1 LPQKVQ
7 IARQRS
13 TGKRGDGWMPQENA
27 YQGVNVTQAPDS
39 QGFLQGFGVYVHV
52 PFCRDR
58 CDYCGFAIVVGQE
71 HLAARYATA
80 VEIELA
86 AWKQRGV
93 PLPASTVYFGGGT
106 PSRLPVGLLAE
117 ILEAI
122 PRLPGAEV
130 TLEANPEDVT
140 EKAIEAW
147 SAAGVTRVSLGLQA
161 TEERVL
167 AGLGRRQ
174 AACVGVQAARML
186 SEATRSSQGPS
197 SWGADLIIGSP
208 AERDTDLSGALE
220 TLLSLEEPPGQVSC
234 YLLTVEQRS
243 PLAREKWR
251 HPKED
256 VLCKRY
262 ELADEVL
269 SAHGYGWVEIS
280 NWARPGGACRHNLAT
295 WSGGEYLGLGPSACS
310 HLAGVRWENARSL
323 RRWMADVETGGV
335 AVAQEEVLKPEQV
348 ALERL
353 ALSLRTPR
361 GVPTWALERALTQHP
376 EFSEL
381 LETQGDRLVLNRR
394 GRLLCDA
401 LSVYLEP
408 LAREDG

>member
-1 LPQKVQ
+1 VGHRRYVPAPGAS
-7 IARQRS
+7 I
-13 TGKRGDGWMPQENA
+13 
-27 YQGVNVTQAPDS
+27 TQARDS
-39 QGFLQGFGVYVHV
+39 QDFLLGFGVYVHV

-71 HLAARYATA
+71 HLAARYTTA
-80 VEIELA
+80 VGIELA
-86 AWKQRGV
+86 TWEQRGV

-106 PSRLPVGLLAE
+106 PSRLPVGLLGE

-122 PRLPGAEV
+122 ARLPGAEV

-140 EKAIEAW
+140 EEAVEAW

-161 TEERVL
+161 TEQRVL

-174 AACVGVQAARML
+174 EAHVGVRAARML
-186 SEATRSSQGPS
+186 AEATRSSPGLS

-208 AERDTDLSGALE
+208 AEQDADLLGALE

-234 YLLTVEQRS
+234 YSLTVEQRS
-243 PLAREKWR
+243 LLARERWR
-251 HPKED
+251 HPNED
-256 VLCKRY
+256 TLCRRY

-280 NWARPGGACRHNLAT
+280 NWARPGGACRHNLGT

-310 HLAGVRWENARSL
+310 HWAGVRWENTRSL
-323 RRWMADVETGGV
+323 QRWMAGVETEGV
-335 AVAQEEVLKPEQV
+335 AVAQEEVLRPEQV

-353 ALSLRTPR
+353 ALSLRTPK
-361 GVPTWALERALTQHP
+361 GVPAWALERALAQHP

-381 LETQGDRLVLNRR
+381 LEVEGDRVVLNRR

-408 LAREDG
+408 LASDAGYAV